1 MSSKNFWGWVLCII
15 SINFV
20 IAFQKDVACVFPVPT
35 NINHITHIDNLPSI
49 IEKGGLFACSSG
61 ATDRYVNIAHQSIQ
75 DRRHIF
81 PVPLHPYGTVHDYV
95 PFYFAPRSPMLYS
108 IYRGN
113 VDGYRGGQRPIVY
126 LVSTVQKV
134 EKAGLPFVF
143 TDGHAI
149 MHLSNYYNNISDLCK
164 IDWGIMQARFWA
176 DTEDD
181 NDRRRRRQAE
191 FLVYQF
197 FPWDLF
203 SKIVVYEEKF
213 AEQIGKMLKNG
224 EMTNKIRVNREWYY

>member
-1 MSSKNFWGWVLCII
+1 MPSK
-15 SINFV
+15 
-20 IAFQKDVACVFPVPT
+20 KDVVCVVPVPT
-35 NINHITHIDNLPSI
+35 NIYHITHIDNLPSI

-61 ATDRYVNIAHQSIQ
+61 ATDRHVNIAHRSIQ

-81 PVPLHPYGTVHDYV
+81 PVPLPPYGAVHDYV

-113 VDGYRGGQRPIVY
+113 VDGYGGGQHPIVY

-134 EKAGLPFVF
+134 EEAGLPFVF

-149 MHLSNYYNNISDLCK
+149 MYLSNYYNNISDLCK
-164 IDWGIMQARFWA
+164 IDWEIMRAKFWA

-181 NDRRRRRQAE
+181 NDKCRRRQAE
-191 FLVYQF
+191 FLVYKF
-197 FPWDLF
+197 FPWSLISGIAVYDE
-203 SKIVVYEEKF
+203 KI
-213 AEQIGKMLKNG
+213 AEQVGKMLQNG
-224 EMTNKIRVNREWYY
+224 EVTTKIRVKREWYY